1 MGERVSADPERIRAI
16 AQLAA
21 IEVTDAELPAL
32 TRDVTAILAFVEQL
46 NQLEVGEAALGN
58 DLPGAALRADV
69 VERSELSPGP
79 AEFAP
84 DFRDGFFVVPKL
96 GAMES

>member
-21 IEVTDAELPAL
+21 IEIADAELPAL
-32 TRDVTAILAFVEQL
+32 TRDVTAILSFVEQL
-46 NQLEVGEAALGN
+46 NQLEVGETAQGN
-58 DLPGAALRADV
+58 DLPGATLRADV
-69 VERSELSPGP
+69 VERRALSPGP